1 MSDKDKLKAQLRG
14 IASALEKLEAE
25 YDEGEIDVGRYLR
38 LKTKYETRKAEL
50 EGEPGHPAHAQC
62 APLDAP
68 GHDAEAPYP
77 AALRARYAVL
87 QTPAFTALARH
98 RGRLLALWG
107 ARPFP
112 LVASPPANRA
122 LALSRLATGTDALPP
137 PHPELVP
144 GLPKLPPLPILSL
157 DPSDRLERAFEQAG
171 VPLTVIRTR
180 RDVPAPGR
188 HALLKLAG
196 DLGTRGGVVLSR
208 AEVRELRGDPDKRH
222 LLDEA
227 RRLARDGALLLL
239 GCIPDGEDW
248 RAWWALLAQAFSGAA
263 LFALGAPEAAWP
275 EGAAYLG
282 QDFEALNAALWATRS
297 REDGTQP
304 RADGTRPRPPGR
316 EWETFIAQVVSRL
329 DDLAHGQAALSAQL
343 GRGVDDLKRGQAALY
358 RRVDRAY
365 RDDLERILAAVHQG
379 RMEQSEMQAT
389 LQALRRAMGAVMQR
403 GLPMDAELRAAVADL
418 TEAVESSL
426 GLEQK
431 LELSLPL
438 IPTFLAYKLELAVD
452 SETDLHDVWDELRER
467 WRRMVRR
474 FGRQE

>member
-14 IASALEKLEAE
+14 IESALKELQAE

-50 EGEPGHPAHAQC
+50 EGELDDPAHARR

-68 GHDAEAPYP
+68 DHDADAPYP
-77 AALRARYAVL
+77 AALRERYAVL

-98 RGRLLALWG
+98 RGRLLVLWG
-107 ARPFP
+107 ALPFP
-112 LVASPPANRA
+112 LAASPPTNRA
-122 LALSRLATGTDALPP
+122 LALDRLATETDALPP
-137 PHPELVP
+137 PRPELVP

-157 DPSDRLERAFEQAG
+157 DSSDRLERAFDRAG

-180 RDVPAPGR
+180 RDVPAQGR

-196 DLGTRGGVVLSR
+196 DLRTRGGVILSR
-208 AEVRELRGDPDKRH
+208 AEVQKLRSDPDKRH
-222 LLDEA
+222 LLDKA
-227 RRLARDGALLLL
+227 RRLAQDGALLLL
-239 GCIPDGEDW
+239 GCPPSSRDRGPASEDW
-248 RAWWALLAQAFSGAA
+248 RAWWALLAPTFSGVAP
-263 LFALGAPEAAWP
+263 FALGEPDAAWP
-275 EGAAYLG
+275 EGVACLG
-282 QDFEALNAALWATRS
+282 QDFEALNAALWAIQS
-297 REDGTQP
+297 REDGM
-304 RADGTRPRPPGR
+304 RPRPPGR
-316 EWETFIAQVVSRL
+316 EWETFISQVVSRL
-329 DDLAHGQAALSAQL
+329 DDLEHGQAALSAQL

-365 RDDLERILAAVHQG
+365 RDDLERILAAIRRG
-379 RMEQSEMQAT
+379 RMEQGEMQAT
-389 LQALRRAMGAVMQR
+389 LQALRRAMGVMMQR

-438 IPTFLAYKLELAVD
+438 IPTFLAYKIELAMD
-452 SETDLHDVWDELRER
+452 SETDLHDVWNELRER

-474 FGRQE
+474 FGRQK